1 MKNIDASRATAFAA
15 CAALSLALAASCA
28 APASEAIVSLDY
40 VSPNVGTLKY
50 VPAGT
55 FLRSLAGVAT
65 GVDMTKTSAVSEFRI
80 GALDITQEQYYAVT
94 GYYPSGFSV
103 TNGPVETVSWYDA
116 VNFCNL
122 LSVKEGLPQHY
133 SITGVTTTSGTS
145 VGRSSAYSTITSAT
159 VTVVSADG
167 YRLPTEME
175 WEWAAMGA
183 TSDAYSAWYVVPA
196 TGTSINL
203 TGLAKGYAGA
213 RSSSVVG
220 IAEYAWDAD
229 NSGGETHAV
238 GTKKPNELGLFDM
251 NGNVLQWCWD
261 WYGDYPA
268 GEVSDYAGPSSG
280 TERITHGG
288 FNWAASGNLPWIFYR
303 YRNYGPDTRQNEIG
317 FRVARR

>member
-1 MKNIDASRATAFAA
+1 MRLFQASRIAA
-15 CAALSLALAASCA
+15 LAVCAALSLALAASCA
-28 APASEAIVSLDY
+28 APDSESVVSLDY

-55 FLRSLAGVAT
+55 FLRSPVGLAT
-65 GVDMTKTSAVSEFRI
+65 GVDITTTSTVSEFRI

-133 SITGVTTTSGTS
+133 SITGVTTASGTS

-167 YRLPTEME
+167 YRLPTEIE

-220 IAEYAWDAD
+220 IGEYAWDGD
-229 NSGGETHAV
+229 NSDGTTHAV
-238 GTKKPNELGLFDM
+238 GSKKPNELGLFDM
-251 NGNVLQWCWD
+251 TGNVLQWCWD

-288 FNWAASGNLPWIFYR
+288 CNIWGGGNQPWIYYR
-303 YRNYGPDTRQNEIG
+303 FHSYGPETHDDGIG